1 MNEKIN
7 MDSTLTGS
15 MNFGDKYVHGQFM
28 SMTFPHSKE
37 LYHRHAILP
46 CFIFAISRSSVGG
59 KKMFIQV
66 FPTLHWYT
74 TYYETDMLFL
84 CYLNHSKMLNGTY
97 GYYEFITQN
106 SNIFWLHVSTS
117 DTIYHF

>member
-15 MNFGDKYVHGQFM
+15 MNFGDKYVHRQFM

-66 FPTLHWYT
+66 FPTLH
-74 TYYETDMLFL
+74 
-84 CYLNHSKMLNGTY
+84 
-97 GYYEFITQN
+97 
-106 SNIFWLHVSTS
+106 
-117 DTIYHF
+117 